1 MNGRRLL
8 TSSMTLL
15 TLGIVIGTARAND
28 APSNIAPS
36 NDAVSFSEAA
46 ALVQQGAFSEALLRF
61 ERLSDQGF
69 VHPDASF
76 NRALAYLQRADSAQ
90 VKPGDLGQ
98 AIAGFREAVT
108 ASDDEE
114 AARLTDT
121 VRQVI
126 SRQRAARGRDPVV
139 VSPPLGR
146 ALSELVRPSTWAML
160 ALVSSVMLSMALVVR
175 RYATVA
181 TRLAANVTAATSLG
195 LLGLFAGLFA
205 VSDHYQRVW
214 QEAVIVVEQ
223 ATLRDAQG
231 KPLLTRALDT
241 NSAEVPEGASVY
253 VLSRAGRLVEVQWG
267 SSRAWLRDGELRM
280 LASQ

>member
-1 MNGRRLL
+1 MSGERSL
-8 TSSMTLL
+8 TWSMTLL
-15 TLGIVIGTARAND
+15 ALGLVVGSARAD
-28 APSNIAPS
+28 ETPSTATQ
-36 NDAVSFSEAA
+36 SFEEAA
-46 ALVQQGAFSEALLRF
+46 LLVQQGAFSEALLRF

-76 NRALAYLQRADSAQ
+76 NRGLAYLQRADSAQ

-98 AIAGFREAVT
+98 AIAGFREAAT
-108 ASDDEE
+108 MSDDEE
-114 AARLTDT
+114 AERLVDT

-146 ALSELVRPSTWAML
+146 ALSELVRPSTWAIL
-160 ALVSSVMLSMALVVR
+160 ALVASALLSIALLVR

-205 VSDHYQRVW
+205 VSDYYQRVW

-241 NSAEVPEGASVY
+241 NSADVPEGASVY
-253 VLSRAGRLVEVQWG
+253 VLSRAGRLVEIQWG

-280 LASQ
+280 LTSR

>member
-1 MNGRRLL
+1 MTGRCLL
-8 TSSMTLL
+8 TWSIPFLS
-15 TLGIVIGTARAND
+15 LGLVMGTANAAE
-28 APSNIAPS
+28 APH
-36 NDAVSFSEAA
+36 DTTQSFEEAA
-46 ALVQQGAFSEALLRF
+46 QLVEQGTFSEALLRF
-61 ERLSDQGF
+61 ERLSDRGF

-76 NRALAYLQRADSAQ
+76 NRGLAYLQRADSAQ
-90 VKPGDLGQ
+90 VKPGDWGQ
-98 AIAGFREAVT
+98 AIAGFREAVVL
-108 ASDDEE
+108 ADDEE
-114 AARLTDT
+114 AERLVDT

-146 ALSELVRPSTWAML
+146 ALSELVRPSTWAIL
-160 ALVSSVMLSMALVVR
+160 ALAASGLLSIALVVR
-175 RYATVA
+175 RYATAA
-181 TRLAANVTAATSLG
+181 TRLTANVTAATSLG

-241 NSAEVPEGASVY
+241 NSADVPEGASVY

-267 SSRAWLRDGELRM
+267 SSKAWLRDGELRM
-280 LASQ
+280 LAAP